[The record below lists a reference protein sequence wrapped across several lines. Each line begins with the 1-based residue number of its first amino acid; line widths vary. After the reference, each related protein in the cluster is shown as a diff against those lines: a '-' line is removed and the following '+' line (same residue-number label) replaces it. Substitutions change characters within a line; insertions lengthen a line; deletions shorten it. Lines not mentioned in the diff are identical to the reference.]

1 MERTSYLAAVRKW
14 IETFNTDISH
24 QDHHHTE
31 RKTLDIYHEA
41 RETGTAP
48 GTTCKLQFLGDG
60 GAGKTSLVNKL
71 LGRQFNPE
79 IESTFAIE
87 TNMSS
92 VSSVD
97 TKGWQEK
104 NTNNASEEFNDKL
117 SWFFRKSLRKRKDEV
132 NTRVRKLKMPLCIA
146 SLGLLLFA
154 AEQMIGPSVTT
165 MILIPIA
172 SIAYLL
178 SGNLTFFNRTVA
190 APLSHM
196 FLYYYG
202 DNVCDLLPTD
212 TDVSSDICIAIS
224 FFGVCYG
231 FLITSELFCVFTVIW
246 CIIAPIKTMFEEDKY
261 TMPSCVSKDVHDSY
275 VQQLAPQLGIFMG
288 YVCLLWLNNLL
299 NKKYT
304 WVNPTIQ
311 KWLVLTSL
319 PIIVFKVYKIFPTSF
334 HSFVFGIFF
343 AIGLNVGLYPGR
355 QVLRFMLSMLHPLR
369 YFSLISILILAVI
382 SNYTHIALF
391 QHSFELTNKFY
402 ICRLLTISLIVVV
415 ESFEMYKAVFNPKP
429 VQDVYQV
436 IGKKD
441 NLEHVTEDIE
451 LSKSFNLWDFAG
463 QYFYYNTHQTFIAK
477 HAVCLLIFNLTW
489 FSENSNRY
497 IAFTRIR
504 FWLQSILT
512 HTKGPIF
519 LVGTH
524 LDEVNPL
531 QVAQLQDFFEKNL
544 RGYQRKYNF
553 RIKQN
558 GGNPFFAVNNTNR
571 SRDVDDVR
579 SLQTAVKLAA
589 KELPSMKTEHPI
601 RWWQFLMYVSE
612 KRKEIAQNI
621 SLNSALITNL
631 DDLQKVFPTI
641 ELSELGNILK
651 YFHDIG
657 EIIYNERQQI
667 IGLDPQLVIDAM
679 YTLTTTKSVR
689 EDGILYRQHIKSML
703 AGVDDTIIE
712 FILALLESKDLICKV
727 EDQNGNEES
736 QIYLVPF
743 LLQDG
748 YPVSPQGTEWD
759 QRFYIDFGEYEPH
772 AVLSRLMARCITD
785 SETSE
790 YKKEN
795 IYRHGGLFTL
805 SNNITYLITAFNP
818 SPEQHLLDVAV
829 KTLPQSSSATLLRY
843 LCNILKELHE
853 RDFPEMTYVC
863 GVKCPH
869 RAPHYGCPA
878 DNPHYIHIIPLAS
891 SQCPDVEYVQR
902 EKLIRLCINREVEIH
917 LE

>member
-1 MERTSYLAAVRKW
+1 MERSRNLATVRKW
-14 IETFNTDISH
+14 IEAFITNITNSE
-24 QDHHHTE
+24 HHHTE

-48 GTTCKLQFLGDG
+48 GTTCKLQFLGDS

-71 LGRQFNPE
+71 LGRQFNPD
-79 IESTFAIE
+79 IKSTFAIE
-87 TNMSS
+87 TNTLS

-97 TKGWQEK
+97 EKRWQEK
-104 NTNNASEEFNDKL
+104 TSNNASEDFIDML
-117 SWFFRKSLRKRKDEV
+117 SWYLRKSLKTRKDEV
-132 NTRVRKLKMPLCIA
+132 NTRGTNLKIPLCITGVMLFLSA
-146 SLGLLLFA
+146 SV
-154 AEQMIGPSVTT
+154 QI
-165 MILIPIA
+165 IA
-172 SIAYLL
+172 S
-178 SGNLTFFNRTVA
+178 
-190 APLSHM
+190 
-196 FLYYYG
+196 
-202 DNVCDLLPTD
+202 
-212 TDVSSDICIAIS
+212 CIPK
-224 FFGVCYG
+224 
-231 FLITSELFCVFTVIW
+231 E
-246 CIIAPIKTMFEEDKY
+246 
-261 TMPSCVSKDVHDSY
+261 VHDSH
-275 VQQLAPQLGIFMG
+275 VQQFAPQVGIPVGHFM
-288 YVCLLWLNNLL
+288 VHICSLKL
-299 NKKYT
+299 NKLVGKKYR
-304 WVNPTIQ
+304 WVNQITQ

-319 PIIVFKVYKIFPTSF
+319 PIIIFLISPIFPPCF
-334 HSFVFGIFF
+334 HSFVFGVFF
-343 AIGLNVGLYPGR
+343 AIRLNVGLHPGH
-355 QVLRFMLSMLHPLR
+355 QVLSFMLSRLHPLR
-369 YFSLISILILAVI
+369 YFSLISILILGFI
-382 SNYTHIALF
+382 SNFTNIALF
-391 QHSFELTNKFY
+391 RYPFGFSNIFY
-402 ICRLLTISLIVVV
+402 ICRLLTMSLIVVV
-415 ESFEMYKAVFNPKP
+415 EIIELYRAVFNPKP

-436 IGKKD
+436 IGKK
-441 NLEHVTEDIE
+441 NYLEHVTEDIE
-451 LSKSFNLWDFAG
+451 LSRSFNLWDFAG

-477 HAVCLLIFNLTW
+477 HAVCLLIFNLAW
-489 FSENSNRY
+489 FTENSNRY
-497 IAFTRIR
+497 VSFTRII

-524 LDEVNPL
+524 LDQVNSR

-544 RGYQRKYNF
+544 RSCQRKYNF

-558 GGNPFFAVNNTNR
+558 GDNPFFAVNNK
-571 SRDVDDVR
+571 SQSEGIDDIR

-589 KELPSMKTEHPI
+589 MQLPQMKTEHPI
-601 RWWQFLMYVSE
+601 RWWQFLIYVHE
-612 KRKEIAQNI
+612 KRKEVAENI
-621 SLNSALITNL
+621 SIQSSLITNFNT
-631 DDLQKVFPTI
+631 LQKAFPNI
-641 ELSELGNILK
+641 ELPELRNILK

-657 EIIYNERQQI
+657 EIIYNERKQI
-667 IGLDPQLVIDAM
+667 IGLDPQLLIDVM

-703 AGVDDTIIE
+703 ADVDDTFIE
-712 FILALLESKDLICKV
+712 WILALLESKDLICKV
-727 EDQNGNEES
+727 EDQNGNEDS

-743 LLQDG
+743 LLPDG
-748 YPVSPQGTEWD
+748 YPATPRGTEWD
-759 QRFYIDFGEYEPH
+759 QRVYIDFSEYEPH

-790 YKKEN
+790 YKKGN

-869 RAPHYGCPA
+869 SAPHYGCPT

-891 SQCPDVEYVQR
+891 SQCPDVEYVQG

-917 LE
+917 LG